1 MQIVQ
6 FGTRFINLDQ
16 IIGIDFVEDGSARVT
31 TTGIYVPFESP
42 VSLVYRLD
50 PQEAQALWWYMTHIL
65 RCSNVVELSTRTQ
78 GDRSGGDHPNRTPRP
93 LGGTMSRRRGRRRV
107 LITLPIST
115 LGVLLLAAGVVGA
128 ILARVDLLQR
138 LPW

>member
-50 PQEAQALWWYMTHIL
+50 PQEAQALWWYMTDIL
-65 RCSNVVELSTRTQ
+65 RCSNVVELHERSQRTQ
-78 GDRSGGDHPNRTPRP
+78 GERVIVERPPVQNPITYTHRGELLDHP
-93 LGGTMSRRRGRRRV
+93 GGQS
-107 LITLPIST
+107 
-115 LGVLLLAAGVVGA
+115 
-128 ILARVDLLQR
+128 
-138 LPW
+138 